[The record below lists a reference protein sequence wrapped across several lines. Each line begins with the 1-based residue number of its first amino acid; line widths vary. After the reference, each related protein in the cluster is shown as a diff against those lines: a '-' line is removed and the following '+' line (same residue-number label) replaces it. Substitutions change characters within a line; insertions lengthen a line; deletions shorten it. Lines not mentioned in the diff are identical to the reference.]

1 MKMAIKIIARYTPQY
16 GSIRVFYL
24 PRCLKTIFIFIFIF
38 TFMFVFVLAF
48 LFILAEGWGA
58 CKVPHPSGN
67 EIDFLINT

>member
-38 TFMFVFVLAF
+38 MFMFVFVLAF
-48 LFILAEGWGA
+48 LFIFAEG
-58 CKVPHPSGN
+58 
-67 EIDFLINT
+67 